1 MSAGFTRAPL
11 HITFGPDD
19 LDGSIEGFEARMRRP
34 TVALARRVAKL
45 QAGGLT
51 DEQDIAAMV
60 EMIAE
65 HLVSWNWAPAES
77 GDVAPTTVEG
87 VDTLD
92 IDVLHAFA
100 DKWMGEV
107 KVPEDLGKD
116 SRSGRS
122 FPVELPM
129 TVPILENLAS
139 LSKPSSTS
147 PASNASATA
156 G

>member
-1 MSAGFTRAPL
+1 MTGFTRAPL

-19 LDGSIEGFEARMRRP
+19 LDGTLIGFEASMMRP

-51 DEQDIAAMV
+51 DEQDID
-60 EMIAE
+60 EMCKMIGD
-65 HLVSWNWAPAES
+65 HLVSWNWVPAGTDEIAPCTA
-77 GDVAPTTVEG
+77 AG

-92 IDVLHAFA
+92 IDLLHVFA

-107 KVPEDLGKD
+107 KVPEDLGKG
-116 SRSGRS
+116 SSSGPR
-122 FPVELPM
+122 FPVELPT
-129 TVPILENLAS
+129 TVPILENLAN
-139 LSKPSSTS
+139 LSKPSSIS
-147 PASNASATA
+147 PPSNALGIA

>member
-19 LDGSIEGFEARMRRP
+19 LDGTVEGFEARMRRP
-34 TVALARRVAKL
+34 TVALARRIAKL

-51 DEQDIAAMV
+51 EEQDIEEMV
-60 EMIAE
+60 GMIAD
-65 HLVSWNWAPAES
+65 HLVSWNWVPA
-77 GDVAPTTVEG
+77 GAADVAPMTPEG

-100 DKWMGEV
+100 EKWMGDV

-116 SRSGRS
+116 SKSGRS
-122 FPVELPM
+122 FPVELPT

-147 PASNASATA
+147 PASNASAIGT
-156 G
+156 